1 MEVIMKN
8 LRLRSRRLDLPV
20 EFPLMD
26 CQGKF
31 VKRDRRRLS
40 DRRMGNYDHDALKI
54 IPTLYNLA
62 FDLVAGARVQSR
74 NRHQSKQ
81 KLQQGQHY
89 LGHNHQG
96 HGSHKYL

>member
-1 MEVIMKN
+1 MKES
-8 LRLRSRRLDLPV
+8 RLCRRRLDLPV

-62 FDLVAGARVQSR
+62 FDLIDGVRSQSR
-74 NRHQSKQ
+74 KRP
-81 KLQQGQHY
+81 
-89 LGHNHQG
+89 
-96 HGSHKYL
+96 